1 MSARRGVWQF
11 PNFVRS
17 WLALAISTYG
27 ARITRTAL
35 PIIAITLLH
44 QPESIIGVLVAG
56 QLAPGIVLAL
66 FSGGFVD
73 RTDKRL
79 ILVWADIIRAA
90 AIVSPTIAWMTG
102 ALTVAH
108 LFVVGA
114 IVGAASA
121 MFHITDTA
129 YLPTLVGTELVGDG
143 NAVIEATEGVAEI
156 VGPASAGALIAMLGA
171 PLAVAIDAV
180 TYLWSAL
187 FLVRIKPPF
196 AEPPRAQ
203 PPVKARVSLRED
215 LAIGMRA
222 LFGNAIVRPITIA
235 YMLWSL
241 WGGFFM
247 TLYAPFLLRD
257 LHLGETW
264 FGVIVAMGGV
274 GALFGAV
281 FSRAS
286 VKRFGLGNTIIV
298 SSALSLAAGLFV
310 PAARGSSVM
319 VIAFL
324 VAHQILADG
333 FSVAFVVQE
342 TTLRQTVIPTEI
354 LGRANAAFHVC
365 TQVPLPIGALVGGAL
380 ASALGT
386 RTALWI
392 GITIGLL
399 PPLLM
404 WPLRRVREI
413 PPTSDSVAVRC
424 PTTRTDRPPTRCV
437 ERRTRRRSR
446 RCA

>member
-1 MSARRGVWQF
+1 VWQHA
-11 PNFVRS
+11 NFVRS

-35 PIIAITLLH
+35 PIIAVAMLH
-44 QPESIIGVLVAG
+44 EPESIIGVLVAG
-56 QLAPGIVLAL
+56 QLAPGVVLAL

-73 RTDKRL
+73 RSDKRL
-79 ILVWADIIRAA
+79 ILVAADIIRAA
-90 AIVSPTIAWMTG
+90 AIVSLTVAWLLG
-102 ALTVAH
+102 ALTMAH
-108 LFVVGA
+108 LFIVGA

-121 MFHITDTA
+121 IFHITDSA
-129 YLPTLVGTELVGDG
+129 YLPTLVGKELLGEG
-143 NAVIEATEGVAEI
+143 NAVIEGTEGVAEI
-156 VGPASAGALIAMLGA
+156 VGPASAGALIAALGA

-196 AEPPRAQ
+196 ADASTTAAASGDALPGDALPDHASPSDARPPNR
-203 PPVKARVSLRED
+203 RGSLRED

-222 LFGNAIVRPITIA
+222 LFGNAVVRPITLA

-247 TLYAPFLLRD
+247 TLYPPFLLRE

-298 SSALSLAAGLFV
+298 SSAISLAAGIFV
-310 PAARGSSVM
+310 PAARGSFGV
-319 VIAFL
+319 VIACL

-342 TTLRQTVIPTEI
+342 TTLRQTVIPKEI

-380 ASALGT
+380 ATAFDT

-392 GITIGLL
+392 GITIGLV

-404 WPLRRVREI
+404 WPLRRVRDI
-413 PPTSDSVAVRC
+413 PAS
-424 PTTRTDRPPTRCV
+424 
-437 ERRTRRRSR
+437 
-446 RCA
+446 